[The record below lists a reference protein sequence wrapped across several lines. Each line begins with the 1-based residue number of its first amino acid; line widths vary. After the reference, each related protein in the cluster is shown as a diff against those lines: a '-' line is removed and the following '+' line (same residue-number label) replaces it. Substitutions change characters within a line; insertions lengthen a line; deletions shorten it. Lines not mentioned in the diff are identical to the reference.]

1 MSLVLLRG
9 KNNETC
15 LSRNPNS
22 FSTRTVDFE
31 KLRRFFYFYNLRRNA
46 TSRNADDCCLEHVN
60 FIYGGIG
67 VNALNITTQ
76 WIDVQGF
83 CIYYSGGRRDCLIRT
98 QCNKEPLREQIVK
111 TEKGLSHFEFL

>member
-1 MSLVLLRG
+1 M
-9 KNNETC
+9 
-15 LSRNPNS
+15 
-22 FSTRTVDFE
+22 
-31 KLRRFFYFYNLRRNA
+31 
-46 TSRNADDCCLEHVN
+46 N

-76 WIDVQGF
+76 WVDVQGF

-111 TEKGLSHFEFL
+111 TEKGLSDFEIQLSEHYTPRAYRCEF